1 MRRAQSPS
9 SRARPSPETTS
20 SPDSQASWEV
30 MPDVQELLSEEEK
43 NNLANLLRDR
53 RAMQQASMMDAS
65 ENVTEQ

>member
-1 MRRAQSPS
+1 
-9 SRARPSPETTS
+9 
-20 SPDSQASWEV
+20 

-65 ENVTEQ
+65 ENVAEQ